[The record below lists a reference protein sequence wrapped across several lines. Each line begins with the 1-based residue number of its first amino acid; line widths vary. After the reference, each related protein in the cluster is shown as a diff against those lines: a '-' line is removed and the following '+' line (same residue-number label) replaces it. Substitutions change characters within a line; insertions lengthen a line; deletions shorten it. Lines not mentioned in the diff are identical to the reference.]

1 MRPRLIA
8 KGSGRSI
15 GAPAVSHAQLWDKAM
30 AARMRVCER
39 LRRVRFYGAERIALR
54 PRQHVAHRL
63 RIATGHRVATR
74 AVEGHAWT
82 KDSARVTAER
92 STRLAA
98 RGGEGAAG
106 AVWGHAPEN
115 LEPSSAST

>member
-39 LRRVRFYGAERIALR
+39 LRRVRFYGAERTRYARANTLLTDFAYHWP
-54 PRQHVAHRL
+54 PRGQP
-63 RIATGHRVATR
+63 TTR
-74 AVEGHAWT
+74 AVEGPLLPKLEADLKALT
-82 KDSARVTAER
+82 KAYNTKRKTGAR
-92 STRLAA
+92 
-98 RGGEGAAG
+98 
-106 AVWGHAPEN
+106 
-115 LEPSSAST
+115 